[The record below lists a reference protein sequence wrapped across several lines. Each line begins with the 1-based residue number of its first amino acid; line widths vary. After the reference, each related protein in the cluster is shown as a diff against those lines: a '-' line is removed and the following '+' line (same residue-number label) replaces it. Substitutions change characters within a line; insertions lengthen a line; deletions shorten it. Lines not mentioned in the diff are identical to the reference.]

1 MKREKKYFVVSCSL
15 TRNLCVDKI
24 ELVATMNA
32 GKEIR
37 IMPKKYSAFALRHF
51 DDKRI
56 LDRVCKMNSGIEDVT
71 VLNNPINFS
80 VRNFDGLK
88 LCIDAYAGKLIR
100 HQARLMRYFVLL
112 LSREN
117 HSEKQSDKIARV
129 SFLIDE
135 YDKIFSSLSRFKEL
149 IVVYLDTAKEKY
161 SRDKF
166 SMRLKQARREAG
178 LTQIQLAA
186 ELGMKQSGY
195 SSYENSGSEPSLAT
209 LTKISRVLKR
219 STDWLL
225 GLTP

>member
-1 MKREKKYFVVSCSL
+1 MKKKY
-15 TRNLCVDKI
+15 N
-24 ELVATMNA
+24 
-32 GKEIR
+32 
-37 IMPKKYSAFALRHF
+37 AFALRCF

-56 LDRVCKMNSGIEDVT
+56 LDRICKINSGVEDIN
-71 VLNNPINFS
+71 VLSNPMNFS

-88 LCIDAYAGKLIR
+88 LCVDAYAGKLIR

-117 HSEKQSDKIARV
+117 HGEKQSDKITRV

-135 YDKIFSSLSRFKEL
+135 YDKIFSTLARFKEL
-149 IVVYLDTAKEKY
+149 IVVYLNTAKEKY

-178 LTQIQLAA
+178 LTQIQLAS
-186 ELGMKQSGY
+186 ELGMTQSGY
-195 SSYENSGSEPSLAT
+195 SPYENSGSEPSLAT
-209 LTKISRVLKR
+209 LAKISKVLKR